1 MAVYDEGCQLKSRSE
16 TALLKLRLILIIVR
30 TNCPVLSTGAVSMR
44 TLLLSAGLAAL
55 SLAGAPARAAEPDAP
70 LVSDEPQEL
79 APVTVLATRT
89 ETRADE
95 VPATITVFSDR
106 DIEAMLATDI
116 KDLIRFEPGVSVV
129 NQPARFGA
137 ALGTAGRA
145 GNEGFTIRGI
155 GGDRVLMIID
165 GVRSPDGFVFGAQSV
180 GRGGYAD
187 LDLMKSVEILRGPAS
202 ALYGSDGVAGAV
214 LFTTRDPADL
224 IRAGESFGARARVG
238 YNSADEGLTKSAVVA
253 GRSGAFSGLLA
264 WTGRDSH
271 ETENGGDQTGEEIRS
286 NNTIV
291 YSSRTLPNPQ
301 EINSDAWLA
310 KLVWDV
316 APGHS
321 LRLTYDSFH
330 ADMEADVL
338 SGRTTR
344 PAASPPASAT
354 AVLNLTAADTTER
367 ERFSLDWRLDDVL
380 GLDRGQVSIYRQNS
394 SSRQF
399 TFEDR
404 VGVDRTRD
412 NSFDNDVQGFSADFT
427 KALGAHRLTFGG
439 DWSETTQQ
447 GVRDGT
453 VPPAGETFPTSAFPR
468 TDYTLGGL
476 FVQDEIS
483 LLAGSLKVIPAIRW
497 DSYDLSTADDPLYPG
512 ARADQSDDHVS
523 PKLGV
528 VWWST
533 PNLGLFGN
541 LGQGFKAPTP
551 SQVNNFFSNPAFGYT
566 SIPSPD
572 LRPET
577 SRSLEIGV
585 RLRDVA
591 LGGGR
596 LSAQLVGFRTEY
608 EDFISQQVVSG
619 SFTPADPAVYRHV
632 NFTDVRIS
640 GLEARADIWWSNG
653 VSARFAAAY
662 ADGQIQDP
670 VGGTRALE
678 TIDPVKVVFSLGYD
692 DPAGVFGTQAAATWS
707 QAKEGADTDNLPC
720 FTSATGCHV
729 GEDFALLDVTA
740 YWNLND
746 RVTARVGLFNVL
758 DQKYSWWS
766 DVRGVA
772 NPPVRAANPLNLP
785 PITDAYTQP
794 GRNIG
799 LSLALRY

>member
-1 MAVYDEGCQLKSRSE
+1 
-16 TALLKLRLILIIVR
+16 
-30 TNCPVLSTGAVSMR
+30 MR
-44 TLLLSAGLAAL
+44 TLLLTTGVAALLAA
-55 SLAGAPARAAEPDAP
+55 APAMAEEPNAAGPEDPAQLP
-70 LVSDEPQEL
+70 PVS
-79 APVTVLATRT
+79 VLATRT
-89 ETRADE
+89 GTPVGGA
-95 VPATITVFSDR
+95 PATVAVFTAD
-106 DIEAMLATDI
+106 DIETMLATDI

-155 GGDRVLMIID
+155 GGDRVLMIVD

-214 LFTTRDPADL
+214 LFTTKDPGDL
-224 IRAGESFGARARVG
+224 IRPGESFGARARAG

-253 GRSGAFSGLLA
+253 GRSGVFSGLLA
-264 WTGRDSH
+264 WTGRDSQ
-271 ETENGGDQTGEEIRS
+271 ETENQGDQTGEVVRS

-301 EINSDAWLA
+301 EINSDAWLG
-310 KLVWDV
+310 KLLWDV

-321 LRLTYDSFH
+321 LRLTYDSFQS
-330 ADMEADVL
+330 DMAANVL

-344 PAASPPASAT
+344 PAATPPTAAT
-354 AVLNLTAADTTER
+354 AVLNLIAADTTER

-380 GLDRGQVSIYRQNS
+380 GLDRGQVSIYQQDS
-394 SSRQF
+394 ASRQF

-404 VGVDRTRD
+404 VGADRTRD
-412 NSFDNDVQGFSADFT
+412 NTFENDVRGFAADFT
-427 KALGAHRLTFGG
+427 RSLGVHRLTFGG
-439 DWSETTQQ
+439 DASETTQQ

-468 TDYTLGGL
+468 TDYTLAGL
-476 FVQDEIS
+476 FIQDDIG
-483 LLAGSLKVIPAIRW
+483 LLDGALRIIPAVRW
-497 DSYDLSTADDPLYPG
+497 DSYDLSTANDPLYPG
-512 ARADQSDDHVS
+512 VRADQSGDHVS

-528 VWWST
+528 VWWAT
-533 PNLGLFGN
+533 PGFGLFGN
-541 LGQGFKAPTP
+541 LGEGFKAPTP

-566 SIPSPD
+566 SVPNPG

-577 SRSLEIGV
+577 SRSLEIGA
-585 RLRDVA
+585 RLRDIAV
-591 LGGGR
+591 GGGR

-608 EDFISQQVVSG
+608 EDFISQRVVSG
-619 SFTPADPAVYRHV
+619 SFTPADPAVYQFV
-632 NFTDVRIS
+632 NFTDVEIS
-640 GLEARADIWWSNG
+640 GVEARADIWWSNG

-662 ADGQIQDP
+662 ADGEIDDP
-670 VGGTRALE
+670 VNGTRSLE
-678 TIDPVKVVFSLGYD
+678 TIDPIKVVLSLGYD
-692 DPAGVFGTQAAATWS
+692 DPAGVFGTQAAVTWS
-707 QAKEGADTDNLPC
+707 QGKDRADTDNLSC
-720 FTSATGCHV
+720 FTSATGCYI
-729 GEDFALLDVTA
+729 GDDFALLDITA

-758 DQKYSWWS
+758 DEKYSWWS
-766 DVRGVA
+766 DVRGV
-772 NPPVRAANPLNLP
+772 ANPLNLP

-794 GRNIG
+794 GRNFG